1 MGFVLDKLWLGLR
14 RIVTIGSLSIG
25 IVITCSNILAK
36 PAQSAEQIR
45 FWYPPVGEFTIY
57 IKDLEQFAKKGKLSK
72 RLEFYLGRLS
82 SEQQSSAR
90 NLSHPLQN

>member
-45 FWYPPVGEFTIY
+45 FWYPPVG
-57 IKDLEQFAKKGKLSK
+57 
-72 RLEFYLGRLS
+72 
-82 SEQQSSAR
+82 
-90 NLSHPLQN
+90 